1 MLYINKFKQAI
12 NEALAD
18 LSNFLQALRK
28 EDTPAVNYI
37 PVVEYEQKKT
47 TNKPLHRP

>member
-12 NEALAD
+12 NEVLTD

-37 PVVEYEQKKT
+37 PIVEYEQKKMAD
-47 TNKPLHRP
+47 KPLHRP